1 MADSIDPLAGSY
13 YIENLTD
20 EIEKKVYDYLEIIKQ
35 KGGMIKC
42 IEDTYIQGEI
52 ENSAF
57 DFQIELEKKDRT
69 VVGVNDFKAE
79 QEKPMP
85 IQEID
90 PMLEKDQVERLRSL
104 RERRD
109 SSLVDK
115 CLADLE
121 NAANKNENL
130 MPYIVDAVRAYCTI
144 GEMTM
149 SLEKVYGRFKGV

>member
-1 MADSIDPLAGSY
+1 MSN
-13 YIENLTD
+13 NLSN
-20 EIEKKVYDYLEIIKQ
+20 EERVEIIKQ

-69 VVGVNDFKAE
+69 VVGVNDFKADE
-79 QEKPMP
+79 EKPMP

-90 PMLEKDQVERLRSL
+90 PMLEKDQIERLRSL

-109 SSLVDK
+109 STEVEK
-115 CLADLE
+115 CLTNLE
-121 NAANKNENL
+121 NAANQNENL

-149 SLEKVYGRFKGV
+149 SCLLYTSPSPRDLSTSRMPSSA

>member
-1 MADSIDPLAGSY
+1 
-13 YIENLTD
+13 
-20 EIEKKVYDYLEIIKQ
+20 
-35 KGGMIKC
+35 MIKC

-69 VVGVNDFKAE
+69 VVGVNDFKADE
-79 QEKPMP
+79 EKPMP

-90 PMLEKDQVERLRSL
+90 PMLEKDQIERLRSL

-109 SSLVDK
+109 STEVEK
-115 CLADLE
+115 CLTNLE
-121 NAANKNENL
+121 NAANQNENL

-144 GEMTM
+144 GEMTL
-149 SLEKVYGRFKGV
+149 SLEKIYGRFKGV

>member
-1 MADSIDPLAGSY
+1 
-13 YIENLTD
+13 
-20 EIEKKVYDYLEIIKQ
+20 
-35 KGGMIKC
+35 
-42 IEDTYIQGEI
+42 
-52 ENSAF
+52 
-57 DFQIELEKKDRT
+57 
-69 VVGVNDFKAE
+69 
-79 QEKPMP
+79 MP

>member
-1 MADSIDPLAGSY
+1 
-13 YIENLTD
+13 
-20 EIEKKVYDYLEIIKQ
+20 
-35 KGGMIKC
+35 MIKC